1 MKRESKLLT
10 ALGTFIGVSGLTIAG
25 CYYTMSRNLKRNE
38 PSISYEEPAIKTDWI
53 YEIIDKHD
61 PTNREFYRAVIKTE
75 SSDNPKAVSK
85 VGARGLMQF
94 MEATWKEK
102 AKLPFE
108 EAFNPETNIEMGIKY
123 MHWIADQLEKNI
135 PDWEKL
141 PKERRLSLIAAS
153 YNGGVGR
160 LTRNE
165 FDISKM
171 PKETREYV
179 EKVRKAMSNF

>member
-1 MKRESKLLT
+1 
-10 ALGTFIGVSGLTIAG
+10 
-25 CYYTMSRNLKRNE
+25 
-38 PSISYEEPAIKTDWI
+38 
-53 YEIIDKHD
+53 
-61 PTNREFYRAVIKTE
+61 
-75 SSDNPKAVSK
+75 
-85 VGARGLMQF
+85 MQF